1 VATVLGQIPA
11 ARAGRGF
18 RNQARP
24 VLFDATSPQREAFR
38 RLRTNLLALE
48 GEEPMRTLLVVSAEP
63 HEGKTT
69 TVVNLATAVAQSGR
83 AVLVLDCD
91 LRVPRVHQAFGI
103 DNTIGVADVLSG
115 RHTLGEGIV
124 PSGVPGVSVLPAGAV
139 GANPTELLGSPRMS
153 VLLEHVA
160 RNFDLVLIDS
170 PAFLAVADSGAIAP
184 QVDGVLVVV
193 RRTAVRAGAVR
204 ELRRQLTIIKAP
216 VLGVVVTGADVDA
229 SPYEQYESMVRHGG

>member
-1 VATVLGQIPA
+1 
-11 ARAGRGF
+11 
-18 RNQARP
+18 
-24 VLFDATSPQREAFR
+24 VLFDSTSPQREAFR

-48 GEEPMRTLLVVSAEP
+48 RDEPLRTLLVASAEP

-91 LRVPRVHQAFGI
+91 LRVPRVHEAFGI
-103 DNTIGVADVLSG
+103 ANSVGVGDVLSG

-124 PSGVPGVSVLPAGAV
+124 PSGVPGVSVLPAGSV
-139 GANPTELLGSPRMS
+139 RANPTELLGSPRMS

-184 QVDGVLVVV
+184 QVDGVLLVV